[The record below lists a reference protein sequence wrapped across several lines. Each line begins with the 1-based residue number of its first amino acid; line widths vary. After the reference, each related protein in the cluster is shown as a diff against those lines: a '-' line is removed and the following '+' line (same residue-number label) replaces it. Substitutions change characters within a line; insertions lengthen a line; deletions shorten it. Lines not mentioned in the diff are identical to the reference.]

1 MLSST
6 LKQSL
11 EESRVEI
18 TRKERED
25 EWAQFLKSAE
35 ANMKLAAKQGF
46 FHFNFN
52 YQENADKAKA
62 MFIEIGFNCSQE
74 QLRNKLHQVTPK
86 W

>member
-6 LKQSL
+6 LKQTL
-11 EESRVEI
+11 EESRLEI
-18 TRKERED
+18 NRKELED

-35 ANMKLAAKQGF
+35 PNMKLAAKQGF
-46 FHFNFN
+46 LHFNFN
-52 YQENADKAKA
+52 YQQNADKAKA